1 MAEPAWLTWTRELQ
15 AIAQTGIAFTKD
27 PYDRQR
33 YEALRALAA
42 RIVATHTDVPTE
54 RIMALFDAER
64 GYATPKVGVRGAV
77 FDEAGRLLMVRETED
92 GGRWTLPGG
101 WAEPNL
107 TPAENVVREVRE
119 ESGYEVRVHKLA
131 AVWDRGRQGH
141 PPGAFSVYRFFFI
154 CGVTGGTAATSLET
168 SEVAWFA
175 EDELPEA
182 LSVNRVLPHQIR
194 RMFAHARNPSLP
206 TEID

>member
-92 GGRWTLPGG
+92 GGRWTLPG
-101 WAEPNL
+101 
-107 TPAENVVREVRE
+107 
-119 ESGYEVRVHKLA
+119 
-131 AVWDRGRQGH
+131 
-141 PPGAFSVYRFFFI
+141 
-154 CGVTGGTAATSLET
+154 
-168 SEVAWFA
+168 
-175 EDELPEA
+175 
-182 LSVNRVLPHQIR
+182 
-194 RMFAHARNPSLP
+194 
-206 TEID
+206 